1 MSNNQTVYGIHAVHA
16 AVKESAQTVDTIYV
30 TKDWQ
35 RQQRLRQ
42 LVGFIESSGLEVQVE
57 NKQELAR
64 LAGDERHQGVVARLS
79 GGVYPKGTS
88 CGAQQSFLSLEEI
101 VAYRGQALLL
111 LILDGVQ
118 DPHNLG
124 ACLRTA
130 EAVGADAIV
139 APRDRAV
146 GLTAAVRK
154 VASGSAER
162 VPFITVTNLARTLR
176 QLKDEGV
183 WLIGAAGE
191 TETGL
196 YEQDLTGP
204 IAIVMGGEEK
214 GMRRLTREQC
224 DAVVAIPMQGAIESL
239 NVSVAAAVCLYE
251 ARRQRSV
258 KSLK

>member
-1 MSNNQTVYGIHAVHA
+1 MSNNQIVYGVHAVHA
-16 AVKESAQTVDTIYV
+16 AVKESTEAVETVYII
-30 TKDWQ
+30 KDWQ
-35 RQQRLRQ
+35 RQGRLRD
-42 LVGFIESSGLEVQVE
+42 LVGFIESNGLEVQVST
-57 NKQELAR
+57 KQELAS
-64 LAGDERHQGVVARLS
+64 LAGDGSHQGVVARLR
-79 GGVYPKGTS
+79 
-88 CGAQQSFLSLEEI
+88 GAAVQQTFMGLDEI
-101 VAYRGQALLL
+101 VAYRGKDLLL
-111 LILDGVQ
+111 LILDGVT

-162 VPFITVTNLARTLR
+162 VPFITVTNLARTMR

-183 WLIGAAGE
+183 WLVGASGD
-191 TETGL
+191 TDISL

-204 IAIVMGGEEK
+204 VAIIMGGEEK
-214 GMRRLTREQC
+214 GMRRLTGEGC
-224 DAVVAIPMQGAIESL
+224 DAIIAIPMQGQIESL

-251 ARRQRSV
+251 ARRQRSA
-258 KSLK
+258 KRT

>member
-1 MSNNQTVYGIHAVHA
+1 MSNNRTVYGIHAVHA

-30 TKDWQ
+30 IKDWQ

-64 LAGDERHQGVVARLS
+64 LVGDERHQGVVARLS
-79 GGVYPKGTS
+79 GGV
-88 CGAQQSFLSLEEI
+88 QQSFLSLEEI

-191 TETGL
+191 TKTGL

-224 DAVVAIPMQGAIESL
+224 DAIVAIPMQGEIESL

-251 ARRQRSV
+251 ARRQRSA

>member
-64 LAGDERHQGVVARLS
+64 LAGDERHQGVVAQLS
-79 GGVYPKGTS
+79 GSVEKT
-88 CGAQQSFLSLEEI
+88 FLSLEEI
-101 VAYRGQALLL
+101 VAYRGKELLL

-130 EAVGADAIV
+130 EAVGADAVV

-176 QLKDEGV
+176 QLKEEGV

-191 TETGL
+191 TEMGL

-224 DAVVAIPMQGAIESL
+224 DAIVAIPMQGEIESL

-251 ARRQRSV
+251 ARRQRSA

>member
-1 MSNNQTVYGIHAVHA
+1 MYGIHAVHA
-16 AVKESAQTVDTIYV
+16 AVKESVQTVGTIYV
-30 TKDWQ
+30 IKDWQ

-64 LAGDERHQGVVARLS
+64 LAGNERHQGVVARLS
-79 GGVYPKGTS
+79 GGVQKT
-88 CGAQQSFLSLEEI
+88 FLSLEEI
-101 VAYRGQALLL
+101 VAYRGKALLL

-176 QLKDEGV
+176 QLKKEGV
-183 WLIGAAGE
+183 WLVGAAGE

-204 IAIVMGGEEK
+204 MAIVMGGEEK

-224 DAVVAIPMQGAIESL
+224 DVVVAIPMQGEIESL
-239 NVSVAAAVCLYE
+239 NVSVAAAICLYE
-251 ARRQRSV
+251 ARRQRSAID
-258 KSLK
+258 LAP

>member
-1 MSNNQTVYGIHAVHA
+1 MSNQQIVYGVHAVHA
-16 AVKESAQTVDTIYV
+16 AVKESAKAVETIFI

-35 RQQRLRQ
+35 RQGRLRQ
-42 LVGFIESSGLEVQVE
+42 LVGFIESSGLEVQIAS
-57 NKQELAR
+57 KQELAS
-64 LAGDERHQGVVARLS
+64 LVGEGRHQGVVARLS
-79 GGVYPKGTS
+79 GAK
-88 CGAQQSFLSLEEI
+88 AQTTFLSLEEI
-101 VAYRGQALLL
+101 VAYRGKELLL
-111 LILDGVQ
+111 LILDGVT

-130 EAVGADAIV
+130 EAVGVDAIV
-139 APRDRAV
+139 APKDRAV

-191 TETGL
+191 TNIGL
-196 YEQDLTGP
+196 YQQDLSGP

-214 GMRRLTREQC
+214 GMRRLTREEC
-224 DAVVAIPMQGAIESL
+224 DVVAAIPMQGEIESL

-258 KSLK
+258 QSKN